1 VPTKKAAAAHP
12 TDMTAT
18 GTPPSAP
25 PGQTRLPGHAVP
37 SVDREP
43 GRQTLPAGAL
53 QTVQLAAPSAEKV
66 PKPQSAQAEAV
77 VAPLAA
83 ENLPASQLEQV
94 ATSVAPTTAE
104 NLPAVHLVQKVDPA
118 IYIHTLSHTTLYM
131 FLHLYVSR

>member
-1 VPTKKAAAAHP
+1 
-12 TDMTAT
+12 
-18 GTPPSAP
+18 
-25 PGQTRLPGHAVP
+25 VP

-53 QTVQLAAPSAEKV
+53 QIVQLAAPSAEKV
-66 PKPQSAQAEAV
+66 PKPQSAQVEAV

-104 NLPAVHLVQKVDPA
+104 NLPAVHLAQTVDPA
-118 IYIHTLSHTTLYM
+118 TNNHT
-131 FLHLYVSR
+131 